1 MIIAD
6 FAMENETMQSEIS
19 THPCDNGL
27 SPSLSLRKLV
37 SCYLELAKARLGSLV
52 VFTAIVGYVVAAGG
66 ELRLSVLLATA
77 IGTALSAFGAN
88 ILNQVL
94 EEDRDRQMER
104 TRTRPLPA
112 GKIGRELATTWG
124 VATAVGGLIVLAVA
138 TNWLT
143 TSLSL
148 TATTTVAVSGCCRR
162 WTSAAESPAGSP
174 CYTPRHCCR

>member
-6 FAMENETMQSEIS
+6 FAMENETMHSEIS
-19 THPCDNGL
+19 THAGDNGL
-27 SPSLSLRKLV
+27 SSSLSLRKFV

-124 VATAVGGLIVLAVA
+124 VATAVGGLIVLA
-138 TNWLT
+138 
-143 TSLSL
+143 
-148 TATTTVAVSGCCRR
+148 GII
-162 WTSAAESPAGSP
+162 AAG
-174 CYTPRHCCR
+174 RV